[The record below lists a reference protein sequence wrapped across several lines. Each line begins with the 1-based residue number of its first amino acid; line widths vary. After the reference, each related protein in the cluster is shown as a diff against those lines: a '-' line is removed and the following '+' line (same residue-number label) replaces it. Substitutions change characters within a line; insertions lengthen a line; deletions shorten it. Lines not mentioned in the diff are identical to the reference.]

1 MKRTYQFLKDA
12 GTFYLATIDEG
23 QPRVRPFGAV
33 CIYNNR
39 LYICT
44 NNKKDCF
51 KQMLK
56 NDKIEISA
64 MYKGDWI
71 RLTGTVVAD
80 GDSKAREAM
89 LEANPSLR
97 KFYSNE
103 DGLFEVLFLTNAK
116 ATFCSFTKKPETE
129 EFQ

>member
-56 NDKIEISA
+56 NDRIEISA

-71 RLTGTVVAD
+71 RLMGTVVAD

-116 ATFCSFTKKPETE
+116 ATFCSFTKKTETE